1 MSLVSI
7 HVNKKKMFEKLLI
20 TVITDNSAHSMNN
33 IDMSRIGQ
41 CVELSSS
48 IVFELMI
55 PKQTFLN

>member
-1 MSLVSI
+1 MS
-7 HVNKKKMFEKLLI
+7 EKLLI

-33 IDMSRIGQ
+33 IDMSQIGQ